1 MADYDEISLKSDQN
15 YTSCYCEEN
24 VWKLCDKIRNS
35 KNLFRLH
42 EEEKTFVVFISN
54 DKRTVPLWHQSA
66 SKQEEGLVIWDYHVI
81 FIVKNQLNSTV
92 YDLDTSLPYPS
103 DFDSYSK
110 CTFKSDEDMKQ
121 QYHRKFR
128 VIKSKDYLGNFASDR
143 SHMKDKSGQWV
154 KPPPTY
160 PCIQISSSSNNIDLF
175 ISMDGNVGWG
185 NVLSLTEF
193 NDKFSYKRDTH

>member
-35 KNLFRLH
+35 KNLIRLH